1 MCLGGTH
8 HESEFFD
15 PWFNSNLKPN
25 VKITTDIIDFSDVTA
40 IKLEYFHAN
49 ARVVPENG
57 VNFTAEVDAARTWL
71 QANHIF
77 IEDEIWT
84 TCPGT

>member
-1 MCLGGTH
+1 VTH
-8 HESEFFD
+8 HGSEFFD
-15 PWFNSNLKPN
+15 PCFNSNLKPTA
-25 VKITTDIIDFSDVTA
+25 KITTGIIGFADATA
-40 IKLEYFHAN
+40 NKLEYFHAN

-84 TCPGT
+84 TSPGT

>member
-1 MCLGGTH
+1 VGK
-8 HESEFFD
+8 ES
-15 PWFNSNLKPN
+15 PLLCINSFPTL
-25 VKITTDIIDFSDVTA
+25 IERQSSCHFSIADAIA

-84 TCPGT
+84 TSPGT

>member
-1 MCLGGTH
+1 MTG
-8 HESEFFD
+8 
-15 PWFNSNLKPN
+15 
-25 VKITTDIIDFSDVTA
+25 IDSADAIA

-49 ARVVPENG
+49 TRVVPENG
-57 VNFTAEVDAARTWL
+57 VDFTAGVVVPYTWL

-84 TCPGT
+84 TSPGT